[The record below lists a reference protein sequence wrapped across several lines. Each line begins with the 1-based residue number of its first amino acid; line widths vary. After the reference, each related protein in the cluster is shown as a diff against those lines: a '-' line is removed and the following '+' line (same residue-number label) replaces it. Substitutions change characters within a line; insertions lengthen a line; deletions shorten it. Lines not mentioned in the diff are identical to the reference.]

1 MYFAF
6 LDMIDSV
13 NGFMLRGGP
22 VLWIIAWLLL
32 VKWSLVFERVWY
44 LNTTHKANVKATLAA
59 WNARSDTKS
68 WSAHQIR
75 TMMISKIS
83 LDVRNTL
90 PIIEV
95 LVTICPLL
103 GLIGTV
109 TGMIEV
115 FFVMAVTGGGDA
127 KSMAGGV
134 SKAPSGQAVVGF
146 VLWAVQLQLTAVLIS
161 VHVGAVLLGS
171 LVWSSWSPTAHT
183 PLEWR
188 QS

>member
-1 MYFAF
+1 MYFTF
-6 LDMIDSV
+6 LDILDAV
-13 NGFMLRGGP
+13 GTFMQRGGP
-22 VLWIIAWLLL
+22 VLWVIAWLLL
-32 VKWSLVFERVWY
+32 IKWSLVFERIWY
-44 LNTTHKANVKATLAA
+44 LNTTHKTNIKNTLAD
-59 WNARSDTKS
+59 WNARTDTQS

-115 FFVMAVTGGGDA
+115 FDVVSFFGTGNARALASGITKATLPTMTGMAISIVGLLTFTVLNS
-127 KSMAGGV
+127 KSQ
-134 SKAPSGQAVVGF
+134 SI
-146 VLWAVQLQLTAVLIS
+146 IS
-161 VHVGAVLLGS
+161 
-171 LVWSSWSPTAHT
+171 
-183 PLEWR
+183 EI
-188 QS
+188 

>member
-44 LNTTHKANVKATLAA
+44 LSTTHKANVKATLAA

-134 SKAPSGQAVVGF
+134 SKATIPTMAGM
-146 VLWAVQLQLTAVLIS
+146 
-161 VHVGAVLLGS
+161 VGAISGIFAANYLKAKVDRDIELLEDH
-171 LVWSSWSPTAHT
+171 L
-183 PLEWR
+183 PL
-188 QS
+188 SN

>member
-6 LDMIDSV
+6 LDILDAV
-13 NGFMLRGGP
+13 NTFMQRGGP
-22 VLWIIAWLLL
+22 VLWVIAWLLL
-32 VKWSLVFERVWY
+32 IKWSLVFERVWY
-44 LNTTHKANVKATLAA
+44 LNTTHKKNVKNTLAD
-59 WNARSDTKS
+59 WNARKDTKS

-115 FFVMAVTGGGDA
+115 FQVMAFTGGGDA
-127 KSMAGGV
+127 RSMAGGV
-134 SKAPSGQAVVGF
+134 SKATLPTMAGMTTALSGVFATIY
-146 VLWAVQLQLTAVLIS
+146 LNAARNREETLIKE
-161 VHVGAVLLGS
+161 
-171 LVWSSWSPTAHT
+171 TIKN
-183 PLEWR
+183 
-188 QS
+188 

>member
-6 LDMIDSV
+6 LDIIDSV

-134 SKAPSGQAVVGF
+134 SKATIPTMAGM
-146 VLWAVQLQLTAVLIS
+146 
-161 VHVGAVLLGS
+161 VGAISGIFAANYLKAKVDRDIELLEDH
-171 LVWSSWSPTAHT
+171 L
-183 PLEWR
+183 PL
-188 QS
+188 SN

>member
-1 MYFAF
+1 MYFVF
-6 LDMIDSV
+6 LDITESV
-13 NGFMLRGGP
+13 TIFMQRGGP
-22 VLWIIAWLLL
+22 VLTIIAMLLL
-32 VKWSLVFERVWY
+32 VKWSLVFERIWY
-44 LNTTHKANVKATLAA
+44 LNTTHKANVKNTLAE

-83 LDVRNTL
+83 LDLRGSM

-115 FFVMAVTGGGDA
+115 FFMLAVTGGGDA

-134 SKAPSGQAVVGF
+134 SKATIPTMAGM
-146 VLWAVQLQLTAVLIS
+146 
-161 VHVGAVLLGS
+161 VGAISGIFAANYLSAKMDRDIEFLEDHLVLS
-171 LVWSSWSPTAHT
+171 D
-183 PLEWR
+183 
-188 QS
+188 

>member
-6 LDMIDSV
+6 LDITDSV
-13 NGFMLRGGP
+13 SLFMERGGP
-22 VLWIIAWLLL
+22 VLNIIAMLLL
-32 VKWSLVFERVWY
+32 VKWSLVFERIWY
-44 LNTTHKANVKATLAA
+44 LNTTHKANVKNTLAA
-59 WNARSDTKS
+59 WNARADTKS

-109 TGMIEV
+109 TGMINV
-115 FFVMAVTGGGDA
+115 FFIMAVTGGGDA

-134 SKAPSGQAVVGF
+134 SMATIPTMAGM
-146 VLWAVQLQLTAVLIS
+146 
-161 VHVGAVLLGS
+161 VGAISGIFASNYLKAKVDRDMELLEDH
-171 LVWSSWSPTAHT
+171 L
-183 PLEWR
+183 PL
-188 QS
+188 SD

>member
-6 LDMIDSV
+6 LDITDSV
-13 NGFMLRGGP
+13 TLFMERGGP
-22 VLWIIAWLLL
+22 VLNVIAILLL
-32 VKWSLVFERVWY
+32 VKWSLVFERIWY
-44 LNTTHKANVKATLAA
+44 LNTTHKANVKNTLAA

-109 TGMIEV
+109 TGMITV

-134 SKAPSGQAVVGF
+134 SMATIPTMAGM
-146 VLWAVQLQLTAVLIS
+146 
-161 VHVGAVLLGS
+161 VGAISGIFASNYLKAKVDRDMELLEDN
-171 LVWSSWSPTAHT
+171 L
-183 PLEWR
+183 PL
-188 QS
+188 SD

>member
-1 MYFAF
+1 MYFIF

-13 NGFMLRGGP
+13 STFMARGGS

-32 VKWSLVFERVWY
+32 VKWSLVFERIWY
-44 LNTTHKANVKATLAA
+44 INTTHKANVKNTLAA
-59 WNARSDTKS
+59 WNSRSDTKS

-83 LDVRNTL
+83 LDVRGTL

-115 FFVMAVTGGGDA
+115 FYVMALTGGGDA

-134 SKAPSGQAVVGF
+134 SKATIPTMAGM
-146 VLWAVQLQLTAVLIS
+146 
-161 VHVGAVLLGS
+161 VGAISGIFASNYLKAKVDRDLELLEDH
-171 LVWSSWSPTAHT
+171 L
-183 PLEWR
+183 PLNN
-188 QS
+188 

>member
-6 LDMIDSV
+6 LDIIDAV

-134 SKAPSGQAVVGF
+134 SKATIPTMAGM
-146 VLWAVQLQLTAVLIS
+146 
-161 VHVGAVLLGS
+161 VGAISGIFALNYLKAKVDRDIELLEDH
-171 LVWSSWSPTAHT
+171 L
-183 PLEWR
+183 PL
-188 QS
+188 SN

>member
-6 LDMIDSV
+6 LDILDAV
-13 NGFMLRGGP
+13 NTFMQRGGP
-22 VLWIIAWLLL
+22 VLWVIAWLLL
-32 VKWSLVFERVWY
+32 IKWSLVFERVWY
-44 LNTTHKANVKATLAA
+44 LNTTHKKNVKNTLAD
-59 WNARSDTKS
+59 WNARKDTKS

-115 FFVMAVTGGGDA
+115 FFVMAVSGGGDA

-134 SKAPSGQAVVGF
+134 SKATIPTMAGM
-146 VLWAVQLQLTAVLIS
+146 
-161 VHVGAVLLGS
+161 VGAISGIFAFNYLKSKVDRDIELLEDN
-171 LVWSSWSPTAHT
+171 L
-183 PLEWR
+183 PLYN
-188 QS
+188 

>member
-1 MYFAF
+1 
-6 LDMIDSV
+6 MIDSV

-134 SKAPSGQAVVGF
+134 SKATIPTMAGM
-146 VLWAVQLQLTAVLIS
+146 
-161 VHVGAVLLGS
+161 VGAISGIFAANYLKAKVDRDIELLEDH
-171 LVWSSWSPTAHT
+171 L
-183 PLEWR
+183 PL
-188 QS
+188 SN

>member
-6 LDMIDSV
+6 LDITDSV
-13 NGFMLRGGP
+13 SLFMERGGP
-22 VLWIIAWLLL
+22 VLNIIAMLLL
-32 VKWSLVFERVWY
+32 VKWSLVFERIWY
-44 LNTTHKANVKATLAA
+44 INTTHKANVKNTLAA
-59 WNARSDTKS
+59 WNARADTKS

-109 TGMIEV
+109 TGMINV

-134 SKAPSGQAVVGF
+134 SMATIPTMAGM
-146 VLWAVQLQLTAVLIS
+146 
-161 VHVGAVLLGS
+161 VGAISGIFASNYLKAKVDRDLELLEDH
-171 LVWSSWSPTAHT
+171 L
-183 PLEWR
+183 PL
-188 QS
+188 SD

>member
-6 LDMIDSV
+6 LDIIDAV

-75 TMMISKIS
+75 TMMIMKIS
-83 LDVRNTL
+83 LDVLNTL

-134 SKAPSGQAVVGF
+134 SKATIPTMAGM
-146 VLWAVQLQLTAVLIS
+146 
-161 VHVGAVLLGS
+161 VGAISGIFASNYLKAKVDRDMELLEDH
-171 LVWSSWSPTAHT
+171 L
-183 PLEWR
+183 PL
-188 QS
+188 SN

>member
-6 LDMIDSV
+6 LDITDSV
-13 NGFMLRGGP
+13 TLFMERGGP
-22 VLWIIAWLLL
+22 VLNIIAMLLL
-32 VKWSLVFERVWY
+32 VKWSLVFERIWY
-44 LNTTHKANVKATLAA
+44 INTTHKANVKNTLAA
-59 WNARSDTKS
+59 WNARADTKS

-109 TGMIEV
+109 TGMINV
-115 FFVMAVTGGGDA
+115 FFVMAVTGAGDA

-134 SKAPSGQAVVGF
+134 SMATIPTMAGM
-146 VLWAVQLQLTAVLIS
+146 
-161 VHVGAVLLGS
+161 VGAISGIFASNYLKAKVDRDLELLEDH
-171 LVWSSWSPTAHT
+171 L
-183 PLEWR
+183 PL
-188 QS
+188 SD

>member
-6 LDMIDSV
+6 LDILDAV
-13 NGFMLRGGP
+13 NTFMQRGGP
-22 VLWIIAWLLL
+22 VLWVIAWLLL
-32 VKWSLVFERVWY
+32 IKWSLVFERVWY
-44 LNTTHKANVKATLAA
+44 LNTTHKKNVKNTLAD
-59 WNARSDTKS
+59 WNARKDTKS

-115 FFVMAVTGGGDA
+115 FFVMAVSGGGDA

-134 SKAPSGQAVVGF
+134 SKATIPTMAGM
-146 VLWAVQLQLTAVLIS
+146 
-161 VHVGAVLLGS
+161 VGAISGFFAFNYLKSKVDRDIELLEDN
-171 LVWSSWSPTAHT
+171 L
-183 PLEWR
+183 PL
-188 QS
+188 SN

>member
-6 LDMIDSV
+6 LDITDSV
-13 NGFMLRGGP
+13 TLFMERGGP
-22 VLWIIAWLLL
+22 VLNIIAMLLL
-32 VKWSLVFERVWY
+32 LKWSLVFERIWY
-44 LNTTHKANVKATLAA
+44 LNTTHKANVKNTLAA
-59 WNARSDTKS
+59 WNARADTKS

-109 TGMIEV
+109 TGMINV

-134 SKAPSGQAVVGF
+134 SMATIPTMAGM
-146 VLWAVQLQLTAVLIS
+146 
-161 VHVGAVLLGS
+161 VGAISGIFASNYLKAKVDRDMELLEDH
-171 LVWSSWSPTAHT
+171 L
-183 PLEWR
+183 PL
-188 QS
+188 SD

>member
-6 LDMIDSV
+6 LDIIDSV
-13 NGFMLRGGP
+13 ALFMERGGP
-22 VLWIIAWLLL
+22 VLTIIAMLLL
-32 VKWSLVFERVWY
+32 VKWSLVFERIWY
-44 LNTTHKANVKATLAA
+44 LNTTHKANVKNTLAE
-59 WNARSDTKS
+59 WNARADTKS

-109 TGMIEV
+109 TGMINV

-134 SKAPSGQAVVGF
+134 SMATIPTMAGM
-146 VLWAVQLQLTAVLIS
+146 
-161 VHVGAVLLGS
+161 VGAISGIFASNYLKAKVDRDLELLEDH
-171 LVWSSWSPTAHT
+171 L
-183 PLEWR
+183 PL
-188 QS
+188 SD

>member
-1 MYFAF
+1 MYFF
-6 LDMIDSV
+6 LLDIMDAISS
-13 NGFMLRGGP
+13 FMQRGGP
-22 VLWIIAWLLL
+22 VLNVIAILLFL
-32 VKWSLVFERVWY
+32 KWSLVFERIWY
-44 LNTTHKANVKATLAA
+44 LNTTHKKNVKQTLAE
-59 WNARSDTKS
+59 WNAREDTIS

-75 TMMISKIS
+75 EMMISKVS
-83 LDVRNTL
+83 LDVRSTL

-134 SKAPSGQAVVGF
+134 SRATIPTMAGM
-146 VLWAVQLQLTAVLIS
+146 
-161 VHVGAVLLGS
+161 VGAISGIFAYNYLKGTVDRDLELLEDH
-171 LVWSSWSPTAHT
+171 L
-183 PLEWR
+183 PLTH
-188 QS
+188 

>member
-6 LDMIDSV
+6 LDIIDSV

-75 TMMISKIS
+75 IMMISKIS

-134 SKAPSGQAVVGF
+134 SKATIPTMAGM
-146 VLWAVQLQLTAVLIS
+146 
-161 VHVGAVLLGS
+161 VGAISGIFASNYLKAKVDRDLELLEDH
-171 LVWSSWSPTAHT
+171 L
-183 PLEWR
+183 PL
-188 QS
+188 SN

>member
-6 LDMIDSV
+6 LDILYEVSS
-13 NGFMLRGGP
+13 FMNRGGP
-22 VLWIIAWLLL
+22 VLNVIAGLLL
-32 VKWSLVFERVWY
+32 VKWSLVFERIWY
-44 LNTTHKANVKATLAA
+44 LNTTHKKNVKNTLAA

-68 WSAHQIR
+68 WSAHHIR
-75 TMMISKIS
+75 NMMISRIS

-109 TGMIEV
+109 TGMISV
-115 FFVMAVTGGGDA
+115 FFTMAVSGGGDA

-134 SKAPSGQAVVGF
+134 SMATIPTMAGM
-146 VLWAVQLQLTAVLIS
+146 
-161 VHVGAVLLGS
+161 VGAISGIFAYNYLKGKIDRDLELLEDH
-171 LVWSSWSPTAHT
+171 L
-183 PLEWR
+183 PLS
-188 QS
+188 Q

>member
-1 MYFAF
+1 MYFTF
-6 LDMIDSV
+6 LDIIDSV
-13 NGFMLRGGP
+13 STFMVRGGN

-32 VKWSLVFERVWY
+32 IKWSLIFERIWFI
-44 LNTTHKANVKATLAA
+44 NTIHAANVKNTLAA

-83 LDVRNTL
+83 LDVRSTL
-90 PIIEV
+90 PVIEV

-115 FFVMAVTGGGDA
+115 FFVMSVSGGGDA

-134 SKAPSGQAVVGF
+134 SKATIPTMAGM
-146 VLWAVQLQLTAVLIS
+146 
-161 VHVGAVLLGS
+161 VGAISGIFASNYLKATVNRDLELLEDH
-171 LVWSSWSPTAHT
+171 L
-183 PLEWR
+183 PLT
-188 QS
+188 S

>member
-95 LVTICPLL
+95 LVTICHLL

-134 SKAPSGQAVVGF
+134 SKATIPTMAGM
-146 VLWAVQLQLTAVLIS
+146 
-161 VHVGAVLLGS
+161 VGAISGIFAANYLKAKVDRDIELLEDH
-171 LVWSSWSPTAHT
+171 L
-183 PLEWR
+183 PL
-188 QS
+188 SN